1 MSYTI
6 QNRPQLYP
14 DPRRQVR
21 FGAASVAPSTQTAHP
36 ANTGIGMGTL
46 TPGLQG
52 PSDRLKIRFGSA
64 SIPSRGNIDHQPQ
77 NGVWITTERI
87 PAKVGGL
94 GEVSKTIP
102 EAFAQFTHKKDL
114 RIIVPYMKAHRK
126 VDQEI
131 RDKIAKGD
139 KTVSE
144 ADLFQPTGTFLSYKT
159 DDHRTIKLEVLQKFE
174 SATGFEE
181 FNHTQPEEKRVG
193 NWVYALR
200 NDNYFIGKN
209 KYGLETEKGLS
220 DYTYTPEAGEFD
232 KVMLFNRAAS
242 ELVPLLDGNNPDPR
256 AARLKRFNNLH
267 KPAEFPVLEGVEV
280 PKGKDFRKS
289 IDFVIAHDWLTGPV
303 NNELADDPYTRKH
316 FVVHNMFDKEQAPH
330 VAHRAGLLTPNRLFD
345 QERTFSA
352 LNAGIEPADS
362 IWVNNNFK
370 RTMLESTLPN
380 GAPFISTLRQKSEDQ
395 RTYNLHHGLS
405 SDYTASGPQAPRCL
419 EEGYDE
425 WHQNAVAKKA
435 KLETE
440 VETLKEKFETIQQQ
454 NDPAQTE
461 LAKEAWNNAEKNLKK
476 ITTQIT
482 AAEAGR
488 TAKDNQPYKFQ
499 KLEVHPGETLPTAE
513 QMQAFKRANKMA
525 LQKKLGLKQDTNA
538 PIIAWAA
545 RLDPRQKNVYVFM
558 KSVDTLLANNP
569 DVQVVMVGDTTDPEI
584 IKWIEGVNK
593 KYNTNS
599 GENRV
604 YIPNVFA
611 TQDEVKQ
618 INAGADFTALPSLYE
633 PYGLTQL
640 EAMKMGSL
648 PVVHGVDGLRTTVSE
663 PDMNAKLK
671 EKARAAGEEWEPVWD
686 KPQNGF
692 LMDPLDIDQ
701 YKEYIDDRQDYEH
714 LERLKA
720 ALVTNR
726 SALEAL
732 KSKPDA
738 KEEAKLKA
746 AEQKA
751 FVALLGKMEGLANT
765 LDYKLKSF
773 EIQRKD
779 FQDALARLEADPTAS
794 PQRKKAMEEKRDQLS
809 NKIKNGKFSEHAQ
822 EIRDAHRLLKENPQ
836 DLETQYNKV
845 LTIIQP
851 NDEINQ
857 KAADKLTDAFYRGFE
872 LLKSGKDTETRINAI
887 KYVDTEHSWEKII
900 QNYYLPALESNRV
913 DAKIREQH
921 TNELNAF
928 RAALNP
934 PTPAEPQYV
943 QTRPSP
949 GPVENNAGVVANI
962 KRYWTWL
969 WQRNEQFWA
978 AVGRLFSLRKD

>member
-1 MSYTI
+1 MPPASG
-6 QNRPQLYP
+6 
-14 DPRRQVR
+14 QVTN
-21 FGAASVAPSTQTAHP
+21 PTA
-36 ANTGIGMGTL
+36 TGMGDIASSL
-46 TPGLQG
+46 PAS
-52 PSDRLKIRFGSA
+52 SDRLKIRFGSA

-114 RIIVPYMKAHRK
+114 RIIVPYMKAHRR

-144 ADLFQPTGTFLSYKT
+144 ADLFQPTGTYLSYKT

-174 SATGFEE
+174 SATGFEA
-181 FNHTQPEEKRVG
+181 FNKTQPEEKRVG

-209 KYGLETEKGLS
+209 KYGLEAEKGLS

-256 AARLKRFNNLH
+256 AARLKRFNNPH
-267 KPAEFPVLEGVEV
+267 KPAEYPVKADIEA

-303 NNELADDPYTRKH
+303 NNELMDDPYTRKH

-330 VAHRAGLLTPNRLFD
+330 VAHRAGLLTPNRLFE

-380 GAPFISTLRQKSEDQ
+380 GAPFINTLRKKSEAK

-405 SDYTASGPQAPRCL
+405 SDYTASGPQAPQCL

-425 WHQNAVAKKA
+425 WHKGAVKKKA
-435 KLETE
+435 EL
-440 VETLKEKFETIQQQ
+440 VEKVKTLKEKFETIQKQ

-461 LAKEAWNNAEKNLKK
+461 LAKEAWNDAEKNLNK
-476 ITTQIT
+476 ITTQIA
-482 AAEAGR
+482 AAEAGY
-488 TAKDNQPYKFQ
+488 TTSANQPYKFQ
-499 KLEVHPGETLPTAE
+499 KLAVSDGATLPDVT
-513 QMQAFKRANKMA
+513 QMQTFKAANKKA
-525 LQKKLGLKQDTNA
+525 LQKKLGLKQDPTA
-538 PIIAWAA
+538 IIIGWAA

-558 KSVDTLLANNP
+558 KSVEDLLKANP
-569 DVQVVMVGDTTDPEI
+569 KVQVVMVGDTADAKI
-584 IKWIEGVNK
+584 IEWIKDINK
-593 KYNTNS
+593 TYNTKA

-648 PVVHGVDGLRTTVSE
+648 PVVHGVDGLRTTVSD
-663 PDMNAKLK
+663 PAMNAKLK
-671 EKARAAGEEWEPVWD
+671 AQTPKEEWEAVWD
-686 KPQNGF
+686 MPQNGI
-692 LMDPLDIDQ
+692 LMEPLDVDE
-701 YKEYIDDRQDYEH
+701 YKEYIDGRQDFEH

-720 ALVTNR
+720 ALIKNR

-732 KSKPDA
+732 KSKPDPEA
-738 KEEAKLKA
+738 EAKLKE

-751 FVALLGKMEGLANT
+751 FLALLGKMKGLANT

-779 FQDALARLEADPTAS
+779 FTEALARIETS
-794 PQRKKAMEEKRDQLS
+794 PETQKDWQA
-809 NKIKNGKFSEHAQ
+809 KIKELEKIIQSGKLSKDAET
-822 EIRDAHRLLKENPQ
+822 IREAHRLLKENPK
-836 DLETQYNKV
+836 DLETHYKTV
-845 LTIIQP
+845 LNLIRP
-851 NDEINQ
+851 DESVNNRAAQ
-857 KAADKLTDAFYRGFE
+857 KLNAAFERGFQ
-872 LLKSGKDTETRINAI
+872 LLKSGRDIQARRDAINF
-887 KYVDTEHSWEKII
+887 VDTEHNWEKII
-900 QNYYLPALESNRV
+900 KNYYLPALESDSV
-913 DAKIREQH
+913 DAEIRKQH
-921 TNELNAF
+921 AKELNAF
-928 RAALNP
+928 RAAS
-934 PTPAEPQYV
+934 TPKTTPEPQYV

-949 GPVENNAGVVANI
+949 RAIEKNTGIAANI
-962 KRYWTWL
+962 KRYWNWL

>member
-6 QNRPQLYP
+6 ESRPNLYP
-14 DPRRQVR
+14 DYRRQNR
-21 FGAASVAPSTQTAHP
+21 SGSASVPFSGPTTPLP
-36 ANTGIGMGTL
+36 AATRQAGAIDL
-46 TPGLQG
+46 RHQP
-52 PSDRLKIRFGSA
+52 DRLKIRFGSA
-64 SIPSRGNIDHQPQ
+64 SIPSRGNIEHQPQ

-114 RIIVPYMKAHRK
+114 RIIVPYMKAHREA
-126 VDQEI
+126 DQEI

-181 FNHTQPEEKRVG
+181 FNRTQPEEKRVG

-209 KYGLETEKGLS
+209 KYGIEAEKGLS

-256 AARLKRFNNLH
+256 AVRLKRFNNPH
-267 KPAEFPVLEGVEV
+267 KPAEYPAKEGVDA

-303 NNELADDPYTRKH
+303 NNELGDDPYTRKH

-330 VAHRAGLLTPNRLFD
+330 VAHRAGLLTPDRLFQ

-352 LNAGIEPADS
+352 LKAGIEPADS

-380 GAPFISTLRQKSEDQ
+380 GAPFINTLRKKSEAQ

-425 WHQNAVAKKA
+425 WHKGAVEKKA
-435 KLETE
+435 EL
-440 VETLKEKFETIQQQ
+440 VEKVKTLKEKFETILKQS
-454 NDPAQTE
+454 DPAQTE
-461 LAKEAWNNAEKNLKK
+461 LAKEAWKNAEKNLNK

-488 TAKDNQPYKFQ
+488 LTGNKQAYKFQ
-499 KLEVHPGETLPTAE
+499 KLAVSPGQTLPTVE
-513 QMQAFKRANKMA
+513 QMQQFKAANKLA
-525 LQKKLGLKQDTNA
+525 LQKKLGLKQDPEA

-558 KSVDTLLANNP
+558 KSVEDLLKANSK
-569 DVQVVMVGDTTDPEI
+569 VQVVMVGDTTDAKI
-584 IKWIEGVNK
+584 IEWIADINK
-593 KYNTNS
+593 KYNTKP

-648 PVVHGVDGLRTTVSE
+648 PVVHGVDGLRTTVSD
-663 PDMNAKLK
+663 PAMNAKLK
-671 EKARAAGEEWEPVWD
+671 AQTPKAEWEAVWD
-686 KPQNGF
+686 MPQNGI
-692 LMDPLDIDQ
+692 LMEPLDVDE
-701 YKEYIDDRQDYEH
+701 YKEYIDRRQDFEH

-720 ALVTNR
+720 ALVKNR

-732 KSKPDA
+732 KNKPDP

-751 FVALLGKMEGLANT
+751 FLALLGKMEGLANT

-779 FQDALARLEADPTAS
+779 FTDALARIETS
-794 PQRKKAMEEKRDQLS
+794 PETQKVWKAKINQL
-809 NKIKNGKFSEHAQ
+809 NKIIQSGKLSKDAET
-822 EIRDAHRLLKENPQ
+822 IRTAHRLLKENPKE
-836 DLETQYNKV
+836 LETHYKKV
-845 LTIIQP
+845 LDLVQP
-851 NDEINQ
+851 DEKVNNR
-857 KAADKLTDAFYRGFE
+857 AAEKLTKAFESGFQ
-872 LLKSGKDTETRINAI
+872 LLKTNRNMQTRIDAI
-887 KYVDTEHSWEKII
+887 NYVDTEHSWEKII
-900 QNYYLPALESNRV
+900 KNYYLPALESDSV
-913 DAKIREQH
+913 DAEIRKQH
-921 TNELNAF
+921 ANELNAF

-943 QTRPSP
+943 QSRPSTS
-949 GPVENNAGVVANI
+949 PVDKSGGIAASI
-962 KRYWTWL
+962 KRCWNWL
-969 WQRNEQFWA
+969 WQRNEQFWS

>member
-1 MSYTI
+1 
-6 QNRPQLYP
+6 
-14 DPRRQVR
+14 
-21 FGAASVAPSTQTAHP
+21 
-36 ANTGIGMGTL
+36 MGSL
-46 TPGLQG
+46 TPGLQA
-52 PSDRLKIRFGSA
+52 PADRLKIRFGSA
-64 SIPSRGNIDHQPQ
+64 SIPSRGNINHQPQ

-126 VDQEI
+126 VDQES

-181 FNHTQPEEKRVG
+181 YNRTQPEKKRVG

-209 KYGLETEKGLS
+209 KYGLETDKGLS

-256 AARLKRFNNLH
+256 AARLKRFNNPH
-267 KPAEFPVLEGVEV
+267 KPAEFPVKEGVEV

-330 VAHRAGLLTPNRLFD
+330 VAHRAGLLTPDRLFD

-380 GAPFISTLRQKSEDQ
+380 GAPFISTLRQKSEDK

-419 EEGYDE
+419 EEDYDE
-425 WHQNAVAKKA
+425 WHQSAVAKKA

-440 VETLKEKFETIQQQ
+440 VETLKEKFETIQKQ
-454 NDPAQTE
+454 NDPVQTE

-476 ITTQIT
+476 ITTQIA
-482 AAEAGR
+482 AAEAGY
-488 TAKDNQPYKFQ
+488 TASANQPYKFQ
-499 KLEVHPGETLPTAE
+499 KLQVDPGETLPTPD
-513 QMQAFKRANKMA
+513 QMQAFKKANKLA
-525 LQKKLGLKQDTNA
+525 LQKKLGLKQDSTA

-558 KSVDTLLANNP
+558 KSVDTLLAKYP
-569 DVQVVMVGDTTDPEI
+569 KVQVVMVGDTTDPEI
-584 IKWIEGVNK
+584 IKWIKDVNE
-593 KYNTNS
+593 KYNTTP

-648 PVVHGVDGLRTTVSE
+648 PVVHGVDGLRTTVSD
-663 PDMNAKLK
+663 PFMNAKLK
-671 EKARAAGEEWEPVWD
+671 AQTPQEEWEPVWD

-692 LMDPLDIDQ
+692 LMEALDVDE
-701 YKEYIDDRQDYEH
+701 YKKYIDDRQDFEH
-714 LERLKA
+714 FERLKA
-720 ALVTNR
+720 ALIQNR

-732 KSKPDA
+732 KSKPDP

-751 FVALLGKMEGLANT
+751 FLALLGKMEGLANT

-773 EIQRKD
+773 EIQHKD
-779 FQDALARLEADPTAS
+779 FTEALARLEADPNAS
-794 PQRKKAMEEKRDQLS
+794 PQRKEAVQKKLVQLS
-809 NKIKNGKFSEHAQ
+809 NTIQSGKLSENAQ
-822 EIRDAHRLLKENPQ
+822 KIRDAHRLLKENPQ
-836 DLETQYNKV
+836 DLETQYKKV
-845 LTIIQP
+845 LKIIQP
-851 NDEINQ
+851 KDEINQ
-857 KAADKLTDAFYRGFE
+857 KAADKLTEAFERGFK
-872 LLKSGKDTETRINAI
+872 LLESKKDAQTRIDAI
-887 KYVDTEHSWEKII
+887 EYVDTEHSWEKII
-900 QNYYLPALESNRV
+900 QNYYLPALESDSV
-913 DAKIREQH
+913 DTKIREQH
-921 TNELNAF
+921 KQELNAF

-934 PTPAEPQYV
+934 PVPTEPQYM

-949 GPVENNAGVVANI
+949 TAVDKNSGIAANI
-962 KRYWTWL
+962 KRYWNWL